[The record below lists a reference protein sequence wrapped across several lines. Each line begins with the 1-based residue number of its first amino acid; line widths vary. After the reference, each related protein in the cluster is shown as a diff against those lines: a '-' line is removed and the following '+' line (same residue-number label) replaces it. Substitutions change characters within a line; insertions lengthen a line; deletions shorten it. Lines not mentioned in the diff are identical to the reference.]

1 MSLVVDASVASKWFF
16 REVGS
21 DAATKL
27 LASGETLIAPQLIVA
42 EVGNV
47 ALKRYIS
54 GEISLEQAEAA
65 ASATVDLI
73 DELASLAALV
83 TATFA
88 IARDLRHPIYDCFY
102 LALAEKTG
110 ARVVTADTR
119 FMRRLAGTRW
129 SSLVDPLVPPV
140 T

>member
-16 REVGS
+16 REAGS
-21 DAATKL
+21 DAATTIL
-27 LASGETLIAPQLIVA
+27 TSGETLIAPELIVA

-47 ALKRYIS
+47 ALKRYLAE
-54 GEISLEQAEAA
+54 EISFEQAAA
-65 ASATVDLI
+65 AAGATADLV
-73 DELASLAALV
+73 DELASLAGLMPAAF
-83 TATFA
+83 T

-119 FMRRLAGTRW
+119 FMRRVAGTRW
-129 SSLVDPLVPPV
+129 SSVVYPLLPPV